1 MSKGHVLA
9 AMAMVILQCDAIRMF
24 FGYTFIAIEFYLWFA
39 IIEFEKISN
48 DLYQGKNDINPD
60 VLWKSKLQCTVLP
73 NRESSIYCE
82 NP

>member
-39 IIEFEKISN
+39 IIEFEKIS
-48 DLYQGKNDINPD
+48 
-60 VLWKSKLQCTVLP
+60 KSQLKLIHNKRP
-73 NRESSIYCE
+73 
-82 NP
+82 